1 MKKWFDNLSKSRK
14 QDLIVSLVAFILIF
28 IAYLISR

>member
-1 MKKWFDNLSKSRK
+1 MKQWFDRLSKSRK
-14 QDLIVSLVAFILIF
+14 QDLIVSIVAFILIF